1 MTRFSVIIPIYNQ
14 ARFVGEAI
22 GSVLGQWLCD
32 WELIVVDDGSTDDG
46 ANCARRFAHPRL
58 RVLRQENAGVMAARK
73 FGLDASSGD
82 AVVFLDGDDRLRPDA
97 LTRFAHAFE
106 IHPGTGVA
114 YGDRVLIDES
124 GRSFGSERGAILNPR
139 PTGDVLERLLT
150 RHFLSTPGQ
159 ACIRRV
165 CLDAINVWPLHV
177 RRAAD
182 WVILSHVAAASPFT
196 YVGRGPVVEYRMAA
210 GSMARSLAW
219 THETDV
225 NIREIV
231 PAIDAVFSA
240 PAIANRFGREQR
252 ASLRRLA
259 EASAF
264 AWKGQELLRAR
275 EWRRARAYFVEA
287 LCRGSRDPRDLL
299 CLGLTVLRAFP
310 PGTRRWT
317 GAFEKGSGISNMDKG
332 SE

>member
-1 MTRFSVIIPIYNQ
+1 VTRFSVIIPTYNQ
-14 ARFVGEAI
+14 ARFIGEAI
-22 GSVLGQWLCD
+22 GSILGQSLCE

-46 ANCARRFAHPRL
+46 ANCARRFDDPRV

-73 FGLDASSGD
+73 RGLDASSGD

-97 LTRFAHAFE
+97 LARFAHAFE
-106 IHPGTGVA
+106 IGPDTGAV

-124 GRSFGSERGAILNPR
+124 GRLFGSERGAILNPR
-139 PTGDVLERLLT
+139 PSGDVLERLLT

-159 ACIRRV
+159 ACIRRD
-165 CLDAINVWPLHV
+165 CLDAIDVWPLHV

-182 WVILSHVAAASPFT
+182 WVILSQVAAAVPFR
-196 YVGRGPVVEYRMAA
+196 YLGRGPVVEYRMAA

-225 NIREIV
+225 NIREVV
-231 PAIDAVFSA
+231 PAIEAVFDA
-240 PAIANRFGREQR
+240 PAIARRFTREER
-252 ASLRRLA
+252 AHLRRRA

-275 EWRRARAYFVEA
+275 GWRRARAYFLEA
-287 LCRGSRDPRDLL
+287 LARGSRDPRDLL
-299 CLGLTVLRAFP
+299 CLALTVLRAFP

-317 GAFEKGSGISNMDKG
+317 GALEKGSRNSN
-332 SE
+332 